1 MKPSLPIGKENFQ
14 QEIFEIDLMDSE
26 LKYQFFLQQLEYSV
40 LNDRIFEG
48 EQTGLLFYEGKRCWL
63 SMRPLEAHTETLD
76 PVPFNWVINGT
87 CFNMEGIFGCPD
99 SKEKLIHRPIKELYE
114 MEPKEFWE
122 ISEFDRF
129 IWSEQEELAS
139 AGVKH

>member
-48 EQTGLLFYEGKRCWL
+48 EQTGLLFFEGKRCWL
-63 SMRPLEAHTETLD
+63 TMRPLEAQSECID
-76 PVPFNWVINGT
+76 PVQFYWNLNFT
-87 CFNMEGIFGCPD
+87 RYRE
-99 SKEKLIHRPIKELYE
+99 
-114 MEPKEFWE
+114 
-122 ISEFDRF
+122 
-129 IWSEQEELAS
+129 
-139 AGVKH
+139 